1 VLARETLLARSALAV
16 GVGTREECL
25 MERVAI
31 RLMVVL
37 SLFVASCGGSQG
49 GGGSGGT
56 SGAVCIPGAS
66 SSCTCTTGGM
76 GAQVCNASGS
86 GFGVCTCSGPG
97 TGGSAGTTG
106 VAGTNGSAG
115 TPGSGGRGGTT
126 TSMGGTTGAG
136 GSDGGKAGNIG
147 GPNID
152 AGTSTDGNVSSSS
165 DGGGTY
171 TGRWVSVQ
179 IIDAIIAPGK
189 ADGTAW
195 DGTVP
200 IPDSV
205 LNALGTALAGG
216 DPVGGSLAVLAG
228 PDLNNAISSFDKPDA
243 YGLAQATVFGVT
255 GDAYSLAQPT
265 EAVEDNYT
273 PIWPDVWRYV
283 NVPIDSDVRILVS
296 LWDSDLVNDDPIGAA
311 EINSADLMNAL
322 AAQRKYEVRVEDQ
335 TDGQLLFIGIS
346 VVQQSGLM

>member
-1 VLARETLLARSALAV
+1 
-16 GVGTREECL
+16 
-25 MERVAI
+25 MERVTI
-31 RLMVVL
+31 RLVMVL

-49 GGGSGGT
+49 RGGSGGT
-56 SGAVCIPGAS
+56 SGGVCIPGAS
-66 SSCTCTTGGM
+66 ASCTCTTGTM

-86 GFGVCTCSGPG
+86 GFDVCTCSGSGTGG

-106 VAGTNGSAG
+106 AAGTSGAG
-115 TPGSGGRGGTT
+115 GTTGSGGRGGATG
-126 TSMGGTTGAG
+126 SAGGTTGSG
-136 GSDGGKAGNIG
+136 GSDGGSAGNTSG
-147 GPNID
+147 ANVD
-152 AGTSTDGNVSSSS
+152 AGTSTDGNVSSAS
-165 DGGGTY
+165 DGGGSY

-216 DPVGGSLAVLAG
+216 DPLGGSLAVLAG

-243 YGLAQATVFGVT
+243 YGSAQATVFGVT
-255 GDAYSLAQPT
+255 GGAYALAQPS
-265 EAVEDNYT
+265 EAVQDNYT
-273 PIWPDVWRYV
+273 PIWPDVWQYV

-311 EINSADLMNAL
+311 EINSTDLMGAL
-322 AAQRKYEVRVEDQ
+322 ALQRKYEVRVDDQ

-346 VVQQSGLM
+346 VVQQAGPM